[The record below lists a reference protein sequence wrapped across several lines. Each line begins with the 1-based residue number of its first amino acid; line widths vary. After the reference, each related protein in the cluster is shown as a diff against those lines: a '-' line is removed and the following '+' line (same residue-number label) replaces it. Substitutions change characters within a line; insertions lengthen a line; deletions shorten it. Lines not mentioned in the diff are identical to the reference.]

1 MPITGEDH
9 ARIAQAIKAAEQRT
23 AGEIVCVLAR
33 RSSDYS
39 YVPTLW
45 AAFVALTAPWP
56 LIVFTQ
62 LGVRT
67 IFSIQIGVFIVA
79 ALAFSWPPLRL
90 ALTPRSVK
98 RARAHRAALEQFFAR
113 RVARTRERT
122 GVLIFASLGERYARI
137 VVDEGIAAK
146 IGDDQW
152 RKALD
157 LLRGHMRDGRIADG
171 FIAAIEECARILSA
185 HVPPGVRD
193 ELPDKVYVM

>member
-1 MPITGEDH
+1 MEITREDH
-9 ARIAQAIKAAEQRT
+9 ARIAQAIKAAEQCT

-45 AAFVALTAPWP
+45 AAFAALTAPWP

-67 IFSIQIGVFIVA
+67 IFAIQIGVFIIA

-90 ALTPRSVK
+90 ALTPRAVK
-98 RARAHRAALEQFFAR
+98 RARAHREALEQFFTR
-113 RVARTRERT
+113 GVARTKDRA
-122 GVLIFASLGERYARI
+122 GVLIFVSLAERYARI
-137 VVDEGIAAK
+137 IADEGVAAK
-146 IGDDQW
+146 ISNEEW

-157 LLRGHMRDGRIADG
+157 LLRAHMRDGRIADG
-171 FIAAIEECARILSA
+171 FIAAIDECARILSA
-185 HVPPGVRD
+185 HVPPGGRR
-193 ELPDKVYVM
+193 ELPDRIYVM

>member
-1 MPITGEDH
+1 MPITREDH

-39 YVPTLW
+39 YVPPLW
-45 AAFVALTAPWP
+45 AAFVALAMPWP

-79 ALAFSWPPLRL
+79 ALALSWPPLRL
-90 ALTPRSVK
+90 ALTPRAIK
-98 RARAHRAALEQFFAR
+98 RARAHRAALEQFFTR
-113 RVARTRERT
+113 GVARTKERT

-137 VVDEGIAAK
+137 IADEGIAAK
-146 IGDDQW
+146 IGNDEW

-157 LLRGHMRDGRIADG
+157 LLRGHMREGRVADG
-171 FIAAIEECARILSA
+171 LIAAIEECARILSE
-185 HVPPGVRD
+185 HVPPGGKG
-193 ELPDKVYVM
+193 ELPDRVYVM